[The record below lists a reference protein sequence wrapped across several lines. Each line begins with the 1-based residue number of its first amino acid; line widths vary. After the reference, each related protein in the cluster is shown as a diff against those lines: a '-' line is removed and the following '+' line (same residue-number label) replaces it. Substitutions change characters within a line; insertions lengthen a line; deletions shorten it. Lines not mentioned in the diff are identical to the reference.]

1 MKERFVKLVI
11 WDCHLSK
18 IVKLL
23 IGIFTPN
30 RALKL
35 NKINLILYHNL
46 IKLNGQAVVQKDVNQ
61 RKTWSRTSKIEVSER

>member
-23 IGIFTPN
+23 IGILTPN

-46 IKLNGQAVVQKDVNQ
+46 IKLNGQPVVLKDVKQ
-61 RKTWSRTSKIEVSER
+61 RKIWSRTSKIEVS